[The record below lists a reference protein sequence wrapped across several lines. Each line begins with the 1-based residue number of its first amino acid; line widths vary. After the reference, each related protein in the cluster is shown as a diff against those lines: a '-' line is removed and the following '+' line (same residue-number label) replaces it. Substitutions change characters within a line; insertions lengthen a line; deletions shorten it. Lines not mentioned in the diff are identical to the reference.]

1 MKLKM
6 PGKPGAGEK
15 QSKIPGVAGPYL
27 SPSQASQIS
36 RMLFEMGGRYMN
48 QNSYFGFS
56 ESPFQ
61 DLPDQ
66 KFFFLTKAI
75 DKLLA
80 ELADFIKTHQGL
92 ASVSGDAG
100 IGKTMIVSA
109 LVQRLPQDI
118 HPIII
123 TRPAT
128 EPVAL
133 IMNIARAMNINIL
146 EENLVDFTP
155 LADAVHLSARQ
166 GKFFAVIIDDAHLL
180 TDRHLD
186 EIWILSQMELHGQ
199 HLLPIVLV
207 GCKELDRK
215 LGGHANQY
223 LRQLIHT
230 KLRIDSLTP
239 AETID
244 YIDHRLGKVRSSF
257 EACFAD
263 DCSDQLVAKT
273 GGCPRQINQVCHQA
287 LECCMQENL
296 PRVTRK
302 MLGEMEQEHPQETQ
316 DLRKKRGLS
325 KKVGAGLAAA
335 LVTVLAIYAIRNGL
349 PVKAPLPATDISVTP
364 SKDIPTASTAPTP
377 AAPVTAA
384 LASDQNK
391 TGPNSV
397 DQPALSPPP
406 PPPSRKSGDSQQ
418 LHEAGA
424 APAPPPDNQ
433 AAEPE
438 TPTSKTYRVTPEDL
452 NLTRIAAKHYKHK
465 NTIGFVAIILA
476 NPQITDED
484 SIFPGQD
491 LLLPK
496 VKPNEKI
503 IMLNDNHHYLLYNRY
518 SDISLVNKTLSK
530 LNERKVRFQ
539 LRETRNID
547 AGNIYRLFLGGYE
560 REEDLT
566 EALAVAERE

>member
-1 MKLKM
+1 
-6 PGKPGAGEK
+6 
-15 QSKIPGVAGPYL
+15 
-27 SPSQASQIS
+27 
-36 RMLFEMGGRYMN
+36 MN

-61 DLPDQ
+61 DVPDQ

-75 DKLLA
+75 EELLA
-80 ELADFIKTHQGL
+80 ELVDFIKAHKGL
-92 ASVSGDAG
+92 ASVSGDEG

-109 LVQRLPQDI
+109 LIQFLPQDI

-166 GKFFAVIIDDAHLL
+166 GKFFVVIIDDAHLL

-186 EIWILSQMELHGQ
+186 EIWILSQIELHGQ

-215 LGGHANQY
+215 LGGHANQC

-239 AETID
+239 GEIID
-244 YIDHRLGKVRSSF
+244 YINHRLGKVRSSF

-263 DCSDQLVAKT
+263 DCSDQLFAKT

-287 LECCMQENL
+287 LECCIQENL
-296 PRVTRK
+296 SRVTRE
-302 MLGEMEQEHPQETQ
+302 MLWKMEQEQPQETQ

-325 KKVGAGLAAA
+325 KKVGAVLAAA

-349 PVKAPLPATDISVTP
+349 AIKAPLPATGISVTP
-364 SKDIPTASTAPTP
+364 SKEIPTASTAPTP

-384 LASDQNK
+384 LMSDRDK
-391 TGPNSV
+391 THPNSV
-397 DQPALSPPP
+397 DQPALSPRPA
-406 PPPSRKSGDSQQ
+406 PPSRKSGASQQ
-418 LHEAGA
+418 LHEDRA
-424 APAPPPDNQ
+424 APAPQPENQ

-438 TPTSKTYRVTPEDL
+438 TSTSKTYRVTPEDL
-452 NLTRIAAKHYKHK
+452 NLTKIAAKHYKHNK
-465 NTIGFVAIILA
+465 TIGFVAIILA

-484 SIFPGQD
+484 SIFHGQD
-491 LLLPK
+491 LLLPN
-496 VKPNEKI
+496 VKPNEKV
-503 IMLNDNHHYLLYNRY
+503 IMLNDNRHYLLYNRY
-518 SDISLVNKTLSK
+518 LDISLVKKTQSK

-539 LRETRNID
+539 IRETHNIG

-560 REEDLT
+560 REEDLM